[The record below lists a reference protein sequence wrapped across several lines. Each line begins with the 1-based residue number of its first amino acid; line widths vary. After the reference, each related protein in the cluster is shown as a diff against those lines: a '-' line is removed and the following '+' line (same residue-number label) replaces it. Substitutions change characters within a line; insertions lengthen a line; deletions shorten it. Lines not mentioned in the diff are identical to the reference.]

1 MSNFLSDSF
10 NEDGKLFDRYNSTN
24 SYENAKELHIDH
36 IVSAKSIHYRTD
48 LTLFM
53 SKEEKQLLA
62 LNPNNLAFIKGSANQ
77 SKGEHDLL
85 VWANSKSKKDPSKTN
100 AEYFDLDINDVNKLY
115 QTAVKTIN
123 EKAKT
128 ARRKYYTKE
137 TLKGSTKQGIQM
149 GMKEMLGM
157 LLYDLQNEFFKEMK
171 YYFNNFKNFHK
182 NKVKWQELTL
192 CFSRIKD
199 KVFNKAKSYFVG
211 FSTGF
216 ISGFLGNILTVIINT
231 FKTTYKRLAKLI
243 GETFNGVVKSVKLL
257 LTAEND
263 ETKYKEAVKVFTAT
277 VIGALGGIM
286 TESLITYLRTTPFS
300 IFAEL
305 IGATV
310 GGILTGMTVASAMYM
325 IDDFKGVIES
335 LKGIFTKDKY
345 SQEELKA
352 KFDELLSKIDEEY
365 TIILKRI
372 RREYLKLNEL
382 TINAFNMELSATER
396 FANTIDYASAM
407 NVQEEKIVRNSKEID
422 DFFLN

>member
-1 MSNFLSDSF
+1 M
-10 NEDGKLFDRYNSTN
+10 
-24 SYENAKELHIDH
+24 
-36 IVSAKSIHYRTD
+36 
-48 LTLFM
+48 
-53 SKEEKQLLA
+53 
-62 LNPNNLAFIKGSANQ
+62 
-77 SKGEHDLL
+77 
-85 VWANSKSKKDPSKTN
+85 
-100 AEYFDLDINDVNKLY
+100 
-115 QTAVKTIN
+115 
-123 EKAKT
+123 
-128 ARRKYYTKE
+128 
-137 TLKGSTKQGIQM
+137 
-149 GMKEMLGM
+149 
-157 LLYDLQNEFFKEMK
+157 
-171 YYFNNFKNFHK
+171 
-182 NKVKWQELTL
+182 

-199 KVFNKAKSYFVG
+199 KVFNRAKSYFVG

-231 FKTTYKRLAKLI
+231 FKTTYKRLSRLI

-325 IDDFKGVIES
+325 IDDFKGFIES
-335 LKGIFTKDKY
+335 LKGIFSKDKY

-382 TINAFNMELSATER
+382 TMNAFNMELSATER